1 MTMQK
6 FKERAI
12 EHYKMAYSNFD
23 QMVHLKGMYLAKKHE
38 AELYEVQEYDDGEDD
53 IDIVKTR
60 AKKMASRLRR
70 DYFEHVKKFG
80 YDSICYIPRHHGD
93 QISLLT
99 EIVEQNKR
107 SPLFRT
113 PSRGK

>member
-1 MTMQK
+1 
-6 FKERAI
+6 
-12 EHYKMAYSNFD
+12 
-23 QMVHLKGMYLAKKHE
+23 
-38 AELYEVQEYDDGEDD
+38 
-53 IDIVKTR
+53 
-60 AKKMASRLRR
+60 MASRLRR

-99 EIVEQNKR
+99 EIVDQNKR

-113 PSRGK
+113 PSRGKKRENAKPTPLNLKQIGVKMQSEKPKK